1 MDTRDILTLAVAAAG
16 AAIGLGSLVQATLEY
31 VKRGK
36 MERLQVF
43 FDLRRRLKEP
53 RLNRIAELIDETQVR
68 SAKEAVK
75 AERSLAEIPLRDKR
89 DYLGLFEE
97 VGLALEKGLL
107 EPDIAHYMFGY
118 YALHCADCDAFWIGV
133 GRWNPYWSRF
143 YGFCQKME
151 VERKKFEESSEVALA
166 MEPLLPAAVEVSQKD
181 PPPAVPVVTIR
192 LPPTLRF
199 RTGGLQQVE
208 ASGATVREALEHFV
222 NDYPGLR
229 WDVFS
234 MESELESAPLALNRY
249 LNIYYDNQDVRVLEG
264 LDTPI
269 EEGATLIL
277 LPALAGG

>member
-16 AAIGLGSLVQATLEY
+16 AAIALASLVQATLEY

-53 RLNRIAELIDETQVR
+53 RLNRIAELIDETQSH
-68 SAKEAVK
+68 SADEAVK
-75 AERSLAEIPLRDKR
+75 AERSLAEVPLRDKR

-97 VGLALEKGLL
+97 VGIALEKGLL
-107 EPDIAHYMFGY
+107 EPDIAQYMFGY
-118 YALHCADCDAFWIGV
+118 YALHCAGCDAFWIGV

-143 YGFCQKME
+143 YEFCQEME
-151 VERKKFEESSEVALA
+151 VERKQFEQVSQVTFASED
-166 MEPLLPAAVEVSQKD
+166 PLPAAVEAPRKD
-181 PPPAVPVVTIR
+181 PLPAVPVVTIR

-208 ASGATVREALEHFV
+208 ARGRTVREALEHFV
-222 NDYPGLR
+222 DDYPGLR

-234 MESELESAPLALNRY
+234 LESELESAPLAINRY
-249 LNIYYDNQDVRVLEG
+249 LNIYYDDQDVRVLEG

-269 EEGATLIL
+269 ERGATLIL